1 MDKEL
6 KKIYRRTGLFV
17 FAAVLILILLLL
29 FIAQEQRTFARKYSF
44 YTVLEDA
51 VGLDKTT
58 SIRFKGTEIGRVR
71 DFTFNEERN
80 VETHFHI
87 YSEYRDLMVRH
98 SAISKSVPP
107 LGGRATLD
115 FLMGPLDGDLAE
127 EHSLIPSLD
136 MPEGRDLLARRK
148 VRTRGD
154 QISSLVANLG
164 TFVENLNRDDNFDQG
179 SVFRMLYHLA
189 FAAENLNNTLENM
202 NSLAEDLQKD
212 NYEAHGAL
220 FRLTV
225 NLADLTEEFRVSNS
239 LLAKNLMNLNDMII
253 NYSQPDDLL
262 TRMIDPGGENIMKPL
277 NEGLESLA
285 ESMKE
290 INQMTKFLQ
299 NQSPEIAILM
309 SETRTTL
316 SELQKTLQ
324 GINNNPL
331 IRRGI
336 IREELPGSGERVR
349 PMEAE

>member
-1 MDKEL
+1 MDRQL
-6 KKIYRRTGLFV
+6 KKVYRRTGLFV
-17 FAAVLILILLLL
+17 FAAILIMLFLVL
-29 FIAQEQRTFARKYSF
+29 FIAQEQRTFSRKFSF

-51 VGLDKTT
+51 IGLDKTT

-71 DFTFNEERN
+71 SFSFDEQRN

-87 YSEYRDLMVRH
+87 YSEYRDLVVEH
-98 SAISKSVPP
+98 SAITKSVPP

-115 FLMGPLDGDLAE
+115 FLMGPLDGDLAG
-127 EHSLIPSLD
+127 EHTLIPSLD

-154 QISSLVANLG
+154 QVSSLMANLG
-164 TFVENLNRDDNFDQG
+164 KFVENLNRDDNYDQG

-189 FAAENLNNTLENM
+189 FVTENLNHTLVNM
-202 NSLAEDLQKD
+202 NSIMEDLQKD
-212 NYEAHGAL
+212 NNEAHGAL

-239 LLAKNLMNLNDMII
+239 LLAQNLMNLNSLIV
-253 NYSQPDDLL
+253 NYSQPDDIL
-262 TRMIDPGGENIMKPL
+262 TRMVDPSGENIMKPL
-277 NEGLESLA
+277 NEGLTSLA
-285 ESMKE
+285 ESIKE
-290 INQMTKFLQ
+290 INEMTRFLH

-309 SETRTTL
+309 SETQSTL

-331 IRRGI
+331 IRGGI
-336 IREELPGSGERVR
+336 KREELPGAGERFR